1 MEAVTDRRAGILRL
15 VVREYVDTATPVGSK
30 TIREKYELSASAATI
45 RSEMQALESDG
56 FLTHPY
62 TSAGRIP
69 SDLGYRSYVESLMGP
84 VELAAEEKATI
95 RHQFYQAA
103 PELDEWAKLAAV
115 LLARSLGLV
124 AIVTPPRSDD
134 LRVRRV
140 ELVSL
145 KDLLALLIVVLREA
159 RVLKQLVPLE
169 SPADQSQLNSAGNH
183 LNARLVGKSLREI
196 RRQSPAE
203 GLEGGIE
210 RSIAQLLEIESQ
222 REMGAYIE
230 GLSGV
235 LEQPEFQQNRDDFID
250 VIRLIDAR
258 SVDQLM
264 PPATLENSGVS
275 VVIGEEHP
283 IRAMQHCSVVMTPYS
298 ARSGISGFVGVL
310 GPTRLQYGRAVARV
324 RYFSSLLDELMLEI
338 YG

>member
-124 AIVTPPRSDD
+124 AIVTLPDPTTCRC
-134 LRVRRV
+134 
-140 ELVSL
+140 
-145 KDLLALLIVVLREA
+145 AA
-159 RVLKQLVPLE
+159 W
-169 SPADQSQLNSAGNH
+169 NSFH
-183 LNARLVGKSLREI
+183 SR
-196 RRQSPAE
+196 
-203 GLEGGIE
+203 
-210 RSIAQLLEIESQ
+210 
-222 REMGAYIE
+222 
-230 GLSGV
+230 
-235 LEQPEFQQNRDDFID
+235 
-250 VIRLIDAR
+250 
-258 SVDQLM
+258 
-264 PPATLENSGVS
+264 T
-275 VVIGEEHP
+275 
-283 IRAMQHCSVVMTPYS
+283 CS
-298 ARSGISGFVGVL
+298 RF
-310 GPTRLQYGRAVARV
+310 
-324 RYFSSLLDELMLEI
+324 
-338 YG
+338 